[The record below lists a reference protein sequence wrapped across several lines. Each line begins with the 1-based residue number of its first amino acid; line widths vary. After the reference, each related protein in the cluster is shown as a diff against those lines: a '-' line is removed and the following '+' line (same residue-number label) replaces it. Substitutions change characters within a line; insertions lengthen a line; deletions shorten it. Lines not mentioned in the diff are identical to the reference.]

1 MLQSIYLTFHTSLY
15 SIHPFMIIDLIICT
29 CAAAY
34 NHVDTKVVICR
45 INKEKKMMIMIIIII
60 MIMMITRMILLIII
74 MMIVIIIL
82 LTTIIVQVIILF
94 VVRCF
99 IGTWTLVMKFCLKM
113 HFYLWRLFFK
123 FLLHIFCREYFSFA
137 VDINFKEK
145 FQLCLVSLFNFL
157 F

>member
-1 MLQSIYLTFHTSLY
+1 MLQSIYLTFHTSLH

-34 NHVDTKVVICR
+34 NHVDTKVVICS
-45 INKEKKMMIMIIIII
+45 INKEKKMMIMMIIIII
-60 MIMMITRMILLIII
+60 MIMMITRMILFIII

-99 IGTWTLVMKFCLKM
+99 IGTWTLAMKFCLKM
-113 HFYLWRLFFK
+113 HFYL
-123 FLLHIFCREYFSFA
+123 
-137 VDINFKEK
+137 
-145 FQLCLVSLFNFL
+145 
-157 F
+157 